1 MIGRGSNGE
10 TIYQCIQ
17 YLPLFFYLINTPCLQ
32 QNKSNALASF
42 NGNSL
47 HRPRKSINF
56 ATQTRDKPTRPSN
69 TLNIM
74 MNELRVLTTV
84 DLQAMA
90 EKFNK
95 YRSVLFHD
103 PAIEETDL
111 WFAFMRDAHQDYTFA
126 LYALNTICDSLIM
139 AKEQPMRE
147 HTIIFTTD
155 DRHSNGL
162 ALGYQNKNMRI
173 AGWPLVEYG
182 IDTLEWAMLVRDT
195 DNGKEY
201 NIPIN
206 RYSANS
212 IISVIA
218 ALRHGNT
225 EQSLTF
231 K

>member
-1 MIGRGSNGE
+1 MIN
-10 TIYQCIQ
+10 
-17 YLPLFFYLINTPCLQ
+17 
-32 QNKSNALASF
+32 
-42 NGNSL
+42 
-47 HRPRKSINF
+47 PRKGVNF

-74 MNELRVLTTV
+74 MDELRVLTPV

-103 PAIEETDL
+103 PASEETDL
-111 WFAFMRDAHQDYTFA
+111 WFAFMRDAHKDYTFA
-126 LYALNTICDSLIM
+126 LYALNVICDSLIM
-139 AKEQPMRE
+139 TRE
-147 HTIIFTTD
+147 RPIREYTIIFTTD

-162 ALGYQNKNMRI
+162 ALGYQNKNMHI

-182 IDTLEWAMLVRDT
+182 IDTLEWAMLARDT

-201 NIPIN
+201 KIPIY

-231 K
+231 KGCD